1 VNSIMVA
8 NGHSASKAGFW
19 GLVEQKGPW
28 KQTSSDI
35 ARSKGAGRK
44 NSREFITPYQINGS
58 KPPPKPS
65 RLAQKKV
72 TVKDSSSGGM
82 GVMKFKISKSK
93 GTPLEPDVQNPETV
107 LGNGYTLGRAPDKRL
122 SEPKIKKEKKSSL
135 KIEIPE
141 SNKKILEDFPM
152 VMSPAEWIEIPGAY
166 PDNTYAV
173 KRKSSTPKIER
184 KPSTQ
189 LDKLRLAKISGEKML
204 KEKRSQY
211 RKKKLLEIKERR
223 NNSSPKDVEM
233 QIVKR
238 KNSSPKDVE
247 RKKSSPKD
255 VEMQMVKRKNSS
267 DLKMTVP
274 TKSSKLIVSKKQ
286 REQDRNYFRN
296 QKRRNSAPVAVGIK
310 DIPIENIQKE
320 TKGNLNQKRTI
331 KNIFEGVQDNKKF
344 AASKKVEKS
353 GIVTAGKGKGRMR

>member
-1 VNSIMVA
+1 MVA

-28 KQTSSDI
+28 KQTTSDI

-72 TVKDSSSGGM
+72 TSKDLGSGEIG
-82 GVMKFKISKSK
+82 GMKFKIPKSK

-122 SEPKIKKEKKSSL
+122 SEPKIKTEKKSSL

-141 SNKKILEDFPM
+141 SNKKVLEDFPM
-152 VMSPAEWIEIPGAY
+152 VMSPTEWIDIPGAY
-166 PDNTYAV
+166 PDNPFDDKYAV
-173 KRKSSTPKIER
+173 ERKSSTPKIER
-184 KPSTQ
+184 KSSINSQ
-189 LDKLRLAKISGEKML
+189 LADKLKSQLAKINTGKKV
-204 KEKRSQY
+204 KEKSRTKPSPY
-211 RKKKLLEIKERR
+211 SDKNRKKKLFEIKERK
-223 NNSSPKDVEM
+223 NSIPKDAE
-233 QIVKR
+233 R
-238 KNSSPKDVE
+238 KNSSPKDI
-247 RKKSSPKD
+247 
-255 VEMQMVKRKNSS
+255 EMQMVKRKNSS

-274 TKSSKLIVSKKQ
+274 TKSLIVSKKQ
-286 REQDRNYFRN
+286 REQDRNYFKRN
-296 QKRRNSAPVAVGIK
+296 QKRRNSVPVAVGIK
-310 DIPIENIQKE
+310 EIPIENIQKE
-320 TKGNLNQKRTI
+320 TKRNLNTKRTI
-331 KNIFEGVQDNKKF
+331 TNMFEGVQDKKKF
-344 AASKKVEKS
+344 AVRKNPEKG